1 MDIVRFMC
9 INPNKDVSDG
19 ILKRTFILVFRSI
32 KGGKNFLPFHLFIY
46 SKIIDAVKKAKET
59 PKTYSLNVKDLK
71 ADICVDDFY
80 PGDLKEADLFSVLN
94 KISPE
99 DRALLC
105 LSIRHK
111 INNEE
116 LASLFRTSKGTII
129 TKINNAKTLL
139 AKTLI
144 ETNEIAP
151 KKMSKQ
157 QDHKECFFAKNNVS
171 EKSKIEKHISKC
183 EPCRNFYNWQL
194 KIEKLFEDEPKPTI
208 SSSINKDIFEHLDL
222 ASIDRR
228 IMYSVRTKLVARVLF
243 VLIILGII
251 LIAGVWVKGQNSQT
265 RGTIQEIKISD
276 KGVQKNEEIKYLLTT
291 SALKKWTDV
300 NKKVKETITNYGK
313 STDTPNETG
322 FMYVII
328 LEKTQAT
335 KLVQEIQ
342 SQENFDVKT
351 PAETV
356 PLDNKNNI
364 RVEIQVNKNGI

>member
-1 MDIVRFMC
+1 MC
-9 INPNKDVSDG
+9 INPSKDVSDG

-59 PKTYSLNVKDLK
+59 PKAYSLNVKDLK
-71 ADICVDDFY
+71 TDLCVEDFS

-99 DRALLC
+99 ERALLC

-129 TKINNAKTLL
+129 TRLTNAKTLL

-144 ETNEIAP
+144 EANELAP
-151 KKMSKQ
+151 KKVFKQ
-157 QDHKECFFAKNNVS
+157 QDNKECFFAKNNVA
-171 EKSKIEKHISKC
+171 EKSKIERHISKC

-208 SSSINKDIFEHLDL
+208 SSSINKDIFDHLDL

-228 IMYSVRTKLVARVLF
+228 IIYNVRTKLAARVIF
-243 VLIILGII
+243 IFIILGII
-251 LIAGVWVKGQNSQT
+251 SLVGLWIKGQISQT
-265 RGTIQEIKISD
+265 RGSIQEIKISD
-276 KGVQKNEEIKYLLTT
+276 KVIQKNEEIKYLLTT
-291 SALKKWTDV
+291 SALKKWSDV
-300 NKKVKETITNYGK
+300 NKKLKETITNYGK
-313 STDTPNETG
+313 PIETPNEKG
-322 FMYVII
+322 LMYMII
-328 LEKTQAT
+328 LEKSQAA

-351 PAETV
+351 PTETI
-356 PLDNKNNI
+356 PLDNKNNV